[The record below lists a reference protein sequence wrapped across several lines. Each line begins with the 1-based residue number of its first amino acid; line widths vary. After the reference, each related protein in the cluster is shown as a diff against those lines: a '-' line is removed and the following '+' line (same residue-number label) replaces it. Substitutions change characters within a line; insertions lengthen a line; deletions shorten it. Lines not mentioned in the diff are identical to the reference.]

1 MITSNAGWKY
11 HIKCDID
18 IKSLV
23 GFRLYTSYTGTSTA
37 DIFLKALP
45 GSIPY
50 KILQNNM
57 DMQSSFLGPSQFEQ
71 VVEGDTDSKVAYFD
85 VELALPEE
93 TQKKVNRGILYL
105 HSKAFCY

>member
-1 MITSNAGWKY
+1 
-11 HIKCDID
+11 
-18 IKSLV
+18 
-23 GFRLYTSYTGTSTA
+23 
-37 DIFLKALP
+37 
-45 GSIPY
+45 
-50 KILQNNM
+50 M